1 MQRLIATA
9 WLPRLALC
17 AVFTAA
23 AIPAA
28 FAQAPLKIGTHA
40 GPYEDIT
47 NAAAQAA
54 KNNGIVIQPVVLD
67 GVVSAN
73 EMVAGGDLDGTA
85 SQHVVYLNTEIKKRG
100 YKLIKL
106 TEIYTVPLAI
116 FSTKHKTLADIPDGG
131 TFAVPNDET
140 NQSRA
145 LLAMQDNGLIKL
157 RADFN
162 PETENA
168 TVLDVAQNPRHLKLV
183 EISTPILASSLPDV
197 DAGAVNANFAF
208 SLAKLTL
215 AKALGVE
222 NPERTKRYTQ
232 ILVIR
237 AEDKDKPWV
246 QPLINSYH
254 SPEVRAVIETKF
266 KDVMQPAF

>member
-1 MQRLIATA
+1 MKPLITNIK
-9 WLPRLALC
+9 LSGLAC
-17 AVFTAA
+17 FTLLGVLTM
-23 AIPAA
+23 PTA
-28 FAQAPLKIGTHA
+28 FAETVVKIGTHG

-47 NAAAQAA
+47 GAAAQAA
-54 KNNGIVIQPVVLD
+54 KGHGITLQPVVLD

-100 YKLIKL
+100 YKLIKA
-106 TEIYTVPLAI
+106 TDIYTVPLAI
-116 FSTKHKTLADIPDGG
+116 FSLKHKTLAEIPDGG

-140 NQSRA
+140 NQNRA

-168 TVLDVAQNPRHLKLV
+168 TVMDVTDNPRNLKLV
-183 EISTPILASSLPDV
+183 ELTTPILATSLPDV

-208 SLAKLTL
+208 SLAHLTL
-215 AKALGVE
+215 AQALGKE
-222 NPERTKRYTQ
+222 SPERTKRYTQ

-237 AEDKDKPWV
+237 AADKDKPWV
-246 QPLINSYH
+246 QPLIDSYR